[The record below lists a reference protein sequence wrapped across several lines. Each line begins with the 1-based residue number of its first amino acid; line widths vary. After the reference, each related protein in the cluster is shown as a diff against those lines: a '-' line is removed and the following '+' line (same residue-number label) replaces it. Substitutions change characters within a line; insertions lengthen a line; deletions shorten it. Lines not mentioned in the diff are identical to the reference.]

1 MRIEDWVSIITVIAL
16 GIGFVWRVAQIKESI
31 NNSIKRT
38 QDTLEK
44 QVTIIKQDILRNEN
58 KIALDAQSLENFKK
72 LTEVQ
77 LSTLQT
83 QITSANGD
91 MEKQIKAIRTVI
103 DKELTFRKQKE

>member
-1 MRIEDWVSIITVIAL
+1 MRIEDWVSILNVIVL
-16 GIGFVWRVAQIKESI
+16 GIGFVWRIAQIKEAI
-31 NNSIKRT
+31 NNNIKKA
-38 QDTLEK
+38 QDNVEK
-44 QVTIIKQDILRNEN
+44 QIATIKQDILRNETR
-58 KIALDAQSLENFKK
+58 IALDAESLENFKK